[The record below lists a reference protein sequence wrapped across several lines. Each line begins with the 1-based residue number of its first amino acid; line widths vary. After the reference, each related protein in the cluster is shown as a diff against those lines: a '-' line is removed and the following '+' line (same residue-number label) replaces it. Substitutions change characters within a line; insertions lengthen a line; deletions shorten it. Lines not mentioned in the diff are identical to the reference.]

1 MSSWEEIHA
10 LKAKRNTL
18 RERME
23 KRKKERHDLLGG
35 TSPGPSVVGGLIK
48 TEAGVSAADD
58 KSKILLTA
66 IKLEQGEIGMKL
78 LFCYI

>member
-18 RERME
+18 RERLE
-23 KRKKERHDLLGG
+23 KRKKERQDLLGG
-35 TSPGPSVVGGLIK
+35 SSPGPSVVGLIK
-48 TEAGVSAADD
+48 TEAGVSSVDD

-66 IKLEQGEIGMKL
+66 IKLEQGKMGL
-78 LFCYI
+78 QGVTCT